1 MTAFGHKQP
10 ILAPTDCGHST
21 ACFRP
26 KQVRATSDSRSEVT
40 IPSILPGR
48 RYETSELECHMETPE
63 SSWICPSCGSGATT
77 PYCGACGEER
87 NVAVAPIVGDSTAT
101 GTRRSFIGRIRA
113 SLSTL
118 ASPPGRLTP

>member
-48 RYETSELECHMETPE
+48 RYETSELECHTWKHRNPRGSARAVGQERRLPIAVLVGRKEMLR
-63 SSWICPSCGSGATT
+63 SLQSWATAQRLGRGA
-77 PYCGACGEER
+77 R
-87 NVAVAPIVGDSTAT
+87 SLAVYAPA
-101 GTRRSFIGRIRA
+101 
-113 SLSTL
+113 
-118 ASPPGRLTP
+118 